1 MGKCGQISLC
11 NMRKKKCYALEIL
24 TFKRKRTLFPFN
36 HFLSI
41 SCIKFKSIEK
51 KNLNF
56 KVVDSNT
63 LNYIA
68 LQEFIILK
76 EK

>member
-1 MGKCGQISLC
+1 M
-11 NMRKKKCYALEIL
+11 
-24 TFKRKRTLFPFN
+24 
-36 HFLSI
+36 
-41 SCIKFKSIEK
+41 

-76 EK
+76 EKNLKNDWMKKINRSITTSLKKKFKINDKSFYY

>member
-1 MGKCGQISLC
+1 M
-11 NMRKKKCYALEIL
+11 KKK
-24 TFKRKRTLFPFN
+24 K
-36 HFLSI
+36 
-41 SCIKFKSIEK
+41 
-51 KNLNF
+51 LNF

-76 EK
+76 EKKKLKIIG